1 MVYRCLMSI
10 FNQIKHLGLSFKL

>member
-10 FNQIKHLGLSFKL
+10 